1 MTMLAPSQTRRFRAL
16 YTDELAFVWTA
27 LRRLGVDDSQVEDA
41 AHDVFVVV
49 HRQLDRFEGRS
60 SERTWLYAITRRIA
74 WRYRRTQRRRDRRRA
89 ALAAEARAA
98 AEPEQDELLRRRE
111 ADTML
116 RAFLE
121 TLDRPKREAFVLGE
135 IERLPRASLGRAL
148 GVSPGTAY
156 SRLRAARADFAA
168 AFGPDEPHRA
178 VVHRLARRTEPVPRR
193 TRQRLWLALPG
204 GWLGQASGS
213 LVVTAVAGVG
223 IVGLVA
229 LRGLGGGSAGTESEN
244 APTPAPTHVSKPTPA
259 PAVRSSDLPTTAAPM
274 PRRPSVVDPSASPDT
289 IAVPDRVDTSREAT
303 RAPGLMPTRA
313 WTRAQDRSD
322 TSSPATPAIDLPH
335 GPDTIEPQ
343 PADPQIAAPRPS
355 PWPTPTLDDRLAQ
368 EAALMTRARAAMRAR
383 QWDRAWTQLAD
394 HAERFPAGHLTTERR
409 ASTVVVACRLGRRD
423 DARARARA
431 LLSDHPPPD
440 IVAMLRSTCASDRLG
455 PAGEGPPEDPAGP

>member
-1 MTMLAPSQTRRFRAL
+1 MTMLAPSQARRFRAL
-16 YTDELAFVWTA
+16 YTAELAFVWTA

-89 ALAAEARAA
+89 ALAAEAPAA
-98 AEPEQDELLRRRE
+98 AEPEQDELLQRRE

-121 TLDRPKREAFVLGE
+121 SLDRPKREAFVLGE

-178 VVHRLARRTEPVPRR
+178 GVHRLARRTEPVPRR

-204 GWLGQASGS
+204 GWLGHASGS
-213 LVVTAVAGVG
+213 LVAAAVAGVG

-229 LRGLGGGSAGTESEN
+229 LRGLGGGPTGIESEGKSTPSSTHRPT
-244 APTPAPTHVSKPTPA
+244 PTPALARPSSDRPTPA
-259 PAVRSSDLPTTAAPM
+259 APIQHRPT
-274 PRRPSVVDPSASPDT
+274 VVDLWESSETATVLDRADPSHA
-289 IAVPDRVDTSREAT
+289 AR
-303 RAPGLMPTRA
+303 RAPGVTRP
-313 WTRAQDRSD
+313 RAQDRSD
-322 TSSPATPAIDLPH
+322 TSPPATPATDPPY
-335 GPDTIEPQ
+335 GPGITEPR

-355 PWPTPTLDDRLAQ
+355 RWPTPVPDDHLAQ

-383 QWDRAWTQLAD
+383 QWDRAWTQLAA
-394 HAERFPAGHLTTERR
+394 HAERFPAGDLTNERR
-409 ASTVVVACRLGRRD
+409 ASAVVVACRLGRRD

-455 PAGEGPPEDPAGP
+455 PASESPPEDPAGP